1 MLLILISRIIVR
13 RNAPTVLPKRCVLPV
28 DDTMAKCKPSSHEK
42 KRKGTRKRANSNSKH
57 VFFGKIVHAC
67 TAEETCGSQTTL
79 FSQQSLQSS
88 LEGLD
93 ELSSMALESMDETLD
108 FNETLMDVDDSTSM
122 VSTYKNGGRTG

>member
-1 MLLILISRIIVR
+1 MR

-42 KRKGTRKRANSNSKH
+42 KGKGTRKRANPNSKH
-57 VFFGKIVHAC
+57 GFFLAKLFTHALLKKHVDRK
-67 TAEETCGSQTTL
+67 QL

-93 ELSSMALESMDETLD
+93 ELSSMALESMDETL
-108 FNETLMDVDDSTSM
+108 MDVDDSTSM

>member
-1 MLLILISRIIVR
+1 MLQQCFPNGVFYRLMIPWPNVNYLH
-13 RNAPTVLPKRCVLPV
+13 T
-28 DDTMAKCKPSSHEK
+28 
-42 KRKGTRKRANSNSKH
+42 KRKVKVQEKEQIPIVNMFFLAKLFTHVLLKKH
-57 VFFGKIVHAC
+57 VDRK
-67 TAEETCGSQTTL
+67 QL

-93 ELSSMALESMDETLD
+93 ELSSMALESMDERLD

>member
-1 MLLILISRIIVR
+1 MLQQCFPNGVFYRLMIPWPNVNYLH
-13 RNAPTVLPKRCVLPV
+13 T
-28 DDTMAKCKPSSHEK
+28 
-42 KRKGTRKRANSNSKH
+42 KRKVKVEERANPNSKH
-57 VFFGKIVHAC
+57 GLFGKIFHAC

-79 FSQQSLQSS
+79 FLQQSLQSS